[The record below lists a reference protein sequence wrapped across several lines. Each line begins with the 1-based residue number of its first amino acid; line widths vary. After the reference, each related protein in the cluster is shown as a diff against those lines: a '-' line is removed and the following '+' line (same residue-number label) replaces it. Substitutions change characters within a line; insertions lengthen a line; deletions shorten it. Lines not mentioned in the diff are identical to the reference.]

1 MYDKRI
7 RPYFDEDEP
16 VRVGINIFVASMD
29 DISEVNMDYALTVYF
44 MQTWKDPRL
53 RLDPEG
59 KYAPNGWFNNCSIS
73 LASSIEND
81 IWTPDV
87 YFVNEKVSF
96 KHTVHSK

>member
-1 MYDKRI
+1 
-7 RPYFDEDEP
+7 
-16 VRVGINIFVASMD
+16 MD

-53 RLDPEG
+53 RLDPDG
-59 KYAPNGWFNNCSIS
+59 KYAQGGWFNNCSIS

-96 KHTVHSK
+96 KHTVKHTS